1 MKNFTIVSL
10 ACASL
15 CLTPMTV
22 HAKKLDDKDKKLI
35 VGLASAVIGGILS
48 NKQNQ
53 QQHAKQQQNQ
63 QQNQQQTILD
73 NQEKEEFVRQIYEKT
88 LGLSLEQRINK
99 DVWTMTT
106 GREFEKYLDF
116 NTNASL
122 SPKYMSRALQSVD
135 YLQLRHSQS
144 LPDGDELDDCTE
156 SGFDLF
162 WGYQDSIL
170 YHPNHQIDYI
180 TQDDGTV
187 KVATKLYDQWS
198 DTYRL
203 QDIIYH
209 LVQEDGQYKVDDIGY
224 IDHTYQF
231 RIPSQ
236 KAALTNDC
244 S

>member
-22 HAKKLDDKDKKLI
+22 HAKKLDNKDKELI
-35 VGLASAVIGGILS
+35 VGLAGVLIGGILS
-48 NKQNQ
+48 NKQN

-63 QQNQQQTILD
+63 QQNQQQTIFD
-73 NQEKEEFVRQIYEKT
+73 NQEKEKFVRQIYEKT
-88 LGLSLEQRINK
+88 LELSLERQI
-99 DVWTMTT
+99 MA
-106 GREFEKYLDF
+106 GRESEKDLDF
-116 NTNASL
+116 IPNASL
-122 SPKYMSRALQSVD
+122 SPKYMSRALLSVD
-135 YLQLRHSQS
+135 YLQLKHSQS
-144 LPDGDELDDCTE
+144 LPEFYGLDDCNE

-170 YHPNHQIDYI
+170 YHPNHQIDY
-180 TQDDGTV
+180 TAQDDGTV
-187 KVATKLYDQWS
+187 KVAIKLYDQWS

-203 QDIIYH
+203 QDVIYH

-224 IDHTYQF
+224 IDHTYQV

-236 KAALTNDC
+236 KAALTNYC

>member
-15 CLTPMTV
+15 CLSPMTV

-35 VGLASAVIGGILS
+35 AGLASAVIGGILS

-53 QQHAKQQQNQ
+53 QHAKQQQNQ
-63 QQNQQQTILD
+63 QQTIFD
-73 NQEKEEFVRQIYEKT
+73 NQEKEKFVRQIYEKT
-88 LGLSLEQRINK
+88 LGLSLERQIMAGGKLGK
-99 DVWTMTT
+99 DL
-106 GREFEKYLDF
+106 EF

-144 LPDGDELDDCTE
+144 LPDGYGLDDCNE
-156 SGFDLF
+156 SGFVLF
-162 WGYQDSIL
+162 WGYQDSIP

-180 TQDDGTV
+180 AQDDGTV
-187 KVATKLYDQWS
+187 KVAIKLYNTWEN
-198 DTYRL
+198 TYHL
-203 QDIIYH
+203 QDVIYH

-224 IDHTYQF
+224 IDHTYQV

>member
-10 ACASL
+10 ACAGL
-15 CLTPMTV
+15 CLAPMTV

-63 QQNQQQTILD
+63 QQTIFD
-73 NQEKEEFVRQIYEKT
+73 NQEKEKFVRQIYEKT
-88 LGLSLEQRINK
+88 LELSLERQI
-99 DVWTMTT
+99 MA
-106 GREFEKYLDF
+106 GRESEKYLDF
-116 NTNASL
+116 NINASL
-122 SPKYMSRALQSVD
+122 SPKYMSRALLSVD
-135 YLQLRHSQS
+135 YLQLKHSQS
-144 LPDGDELDDCTE
+144 LPEFYGLDDCNE
-156 SGFDLF
+156 SGFVLF
-162 WGYQDSIL
+162 WGYQDTIL

-180 TQDDGTV
+180 AQDDGTV
-187 KVATKLYDQWS
+187 KVAIKLYNTWEN
-198 DTYRL
+198 TYHL
-203 QDIIYH
+203 QDVIYH

-224 IDHTYQF
+224 IDHTYQV

>member
-15 CLTPMTV
+15 CLAPMTV

-53 QQHAKQQQNQ
+53 QQHAKQQQNP
-63 QQNQQQTILD
+63 QQTIFD
-73 NQEKEEFVRQIYEKT
+73 NQEKEKFVRQIYEKT
-88 LGLSLEQRINK
+88 LGLSFEQRINK

-116 NTNASL
+116 NTVAPL

-144 LPDGDELDDCTE
+144 LPDGYGLDDCME
-156 SGFDLF
+156 NGFDLF

-187 KVATKLYDQWS
+187 KVAIKLYDTWEN
-198 DTYRL
+198 TYHL
-203 QDIIYH
+203 QDVIYH

-224 IDHTYQF
+224 IDHTYQV

-236 KAALTNDC
+236 KAALTNYC

>member
-15 CLTPMTV
+15 CFTPMTV

-53 QQHAKQQQNQ
+53 QQHAKQQQNP
-63 QQNQQQTILD
+63 QQNQQQTIFD

-88 LGLSLEQRINK
+88 LELSLERQIIA
-99 DVWTMTT
+99 
-106 GREFEKYLDF
+106 GREFEKYLEF
-116 NTNASL
+116 SPNASL

-135 YLQLRHSQS
+135 YLQLKHSQS
-144 LPDGDELDDCTE
+144 LPDGDELDDCIE

-162 WGYQDSIL
+162 WGYQDTIP
-170 YHPNHQIDYI
+170 YHPNHQIDY
-180 TQDDGTV
+180 TAQDDGTV
-187 KVATKLYDQWS
+187 KVAIKLYNTWEN
-198 DTYRL
+198 TYHL
-203 QDIIYH
+203 QDVIYH

-224 IDHTYQF
+224 IDHTYQV

>member
-1 MKNFTIVSL
+1 MKNFTIVGL

-63 QQNQQQTILD
+63 QKQNQQQTIFD
-73 NQEKEEFVRQIYEKT
+73 NQEKEKFVRQIYEKT
-88 LGLSLEQRINK
+88 LELSLERQIIAGEKFGK
-99 DVWTMTT
+99 DL
-106 GREFEKYLDF
+106 EF

-135 YLQLRHSQS
+135 YLQLKHSQS
-144 LPDGDELDDCTE
+144 LPEFYGLDDCNE
-156 SGFDLF
+156 SGFGLF
-162 WGYQDSIL
+162 WGYQDTIP

-180 TQDDGTV
+180 AQDDGTV
-187 KVATKLYDQWS
+187 KVAIKLYDTWEN
-198 DTYRL
+198 TYHL
-203 QDIIYH
+203 QDVIYH

-224 IDHTYQF
+224 IDHTYQV

-236 KAALTNDC
+236 KAALTNYC